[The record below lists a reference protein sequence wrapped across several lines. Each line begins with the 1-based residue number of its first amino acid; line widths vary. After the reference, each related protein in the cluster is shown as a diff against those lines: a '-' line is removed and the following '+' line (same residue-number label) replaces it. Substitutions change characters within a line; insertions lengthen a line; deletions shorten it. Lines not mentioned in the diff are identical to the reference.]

1 LNLINTSG
9 VTHPKLNLRIET
21 KMKIYNFD
29 ELIDRSQTNTVKY
42 DGRKAF
48 FGNENVLP
56 LWVADM
62 DFKTPDFIVDAIRKR
77 VEHELFGYTFRPETY
92 TQSIVSWLKRR
103 HNWEIKPEWISFSPG
118 VVAGITI
125 AIEAFSS
132 PGDGV
137 IIQPPVYF
145 PFFDSVK
152 GTGREMI
159 ENPLRIENGRYYFD
173 IEDLKRK
180 ITPSTK
186 LLLLSNPHNP
196 GGMAWNEKELT
207 ELAQICLD
215 NKIIIISDE
224 IHADMVFDGFK
235 HTPLAGI
242 SEAFAQN
249 SIICMAPSKTFNTA
263 GLTTSFLVI
272 PNKRHFVA
280 YERVMRLPHLHMGNI
295 FGTVAL
301 EAAFTHGDEW
311 LAQLMKY
318 IQDNYAFL
326 EHFFQENLPEVKVM
340 RPEATYLIWLDFSA
354 YGLTDEALSQKLID
368 GGVGLNRGVQFGK
381 QGSGYMRMNIGCP
394 RSVLEEALYRIK
406 KTFQE

>member
-1 LNLINTSG
+1 
-9 VTHPKLNLRIET
+9 
-21 KMKIYNFD
+21 MKTYNFD
-29 ELIDRSQTNTVKY
+29 ELIDRTTTHTVKY
-42 DGRKAF
+42 DGRKSF
-48 FGNENVLP
+48 FGNADLLP

-62 DFKTPDFIVDAIRKR
+62 DFRTPDFIVEAIRKR
-77 VEHELFGYTFRPETY
+77 AEHELFGYTFRPETY
-92 TQSIVSWLKRR
+92 TQSIVNWLKRR

-118 VVAGITI
+118 VVAGLTM
-125 AIEAFSS
+125 AIEAFSK

-173 IEDLKRK
+173 LEDLKLK
-180 ITPSTK
+180 ITPKTK
-186 LLLLSNPHNP
+186 LLLLCNPQNP

-215 NKIIIISDE
+215 HKILIISDE
-224 IHADMVFDGFK
+224 IHADMVFDGFM

-242 SEAFAQN
+242 SEEFAQN
-249 SIICMAPSKTFNTA
+249 AVICMAPSKTFNTA

-311 LAQLMKY
+311 LAQLMRY
-318 IQDNYAFL
+318 IHDNYEFL
-326 EHFFQENLPEVKVM
+326 EHFFTENLPEVKVM
-340 RPEATYLIWLDFSA
+340 RPEATYLIWLDFSTF
-354 YGLTDEALSQKLID
+354 GLSDEALSQKIID

-394 RSVLEEALYRIK
+394 RSVLQQALIRIK
-406 KTFQE
+406 KAFNE